1 MMHFHLNNAIN
12 LCHLTE
18 HIMSCYTH
26 KMTIISW
33 PQSLWPHFT
42 LCIQGATEKKYPV
55 KIFGSISPMS
65 GNFKNDI
72 LMFFCIFIS
81 TQNYKMLFSYL
92 QLRQSYA
99 ILGTII
105 LWIFLHFTRIT
116 WKIAISLQQ
125 YDRSPQNLTWWC
137 TICLWSGWLLKI

>member
-1 MMHFHLNNAIN
+1 MEQN
-12 LCHLTE
+12 
-18 HIMSCYTH
+18 YV
-26 KMTIISW
+26 II
-33 PQSLWPHFT
+33 T

-105 LWIFLHFTRIT
+105 L
-116 WKIAISLQQ
+116 
-125 YDRSPQNLTWWC
+125 
-137 TICLWSGWLLKI
+137 